1 MRIAALLAILV
12 FAGPAAANEV
22 YKWVD
27 ANGVVNYGS
36 RPPATSAAKPKVV
49 EQRVSIVASDPSV
62 EYATEAMRKR
72 EAERLK
78 YEERDWERRVKAM
91 TAQQEAASHGGTAFL
106 PEEYEAY
113 FPVGYARSKLGNDR
127 PRVEHYGRSVPRSL
141 TSPSRVTSISG
152 EPTTGSAGGA
162 RSR

>member
-1 MRIAALLAILV
+1 MRLAVFIVGLALGAP
-12 FAGPAAANEV
+12 AGANEI

-36 RPPATSAAKPKVV
+36 RPPASIAKKVV
-49 EQRVSIVASDPSV
+49 EQRVSIVAADPSV

-72 EAERLK
+72 EAERNK
-78 YEERDWERRVKAM
+78 YEERDWERRRKAM
-91 TAQQEAASHGGTAFL
+91 SAQQEAANHGGSAFL

-113 FPVGYARSKLGNDR
+113 FPVGYARSKLGTDR
-127 PRVEHYGRSVPRSL
+127 PRVEHFGRSVPGSL

-152 EPTTGSAGGA
+152 EQPTSSVGGG